1 MKTRTRIARSWRRRS
16 LAFAAALALSGC
28 SSVVTTTTSYD
39 VYFRSGVL
47 SEFGYAASR
56 TGGVM
61 PVAVVGNP
69 FDLPK
74 AGGRSGGGG
83 GDAGQERRRAGAL
96 RPLAGRCRAQRLRGD
111 HGVRRRSRSC
121 RALCVERDAFPAP
134 PASSGTL
141 LAVFCGGTDA
151 RSWAFSSIG
160 PVASPDDP
168 LFRKMVGQTT
178 FLMIPNRDDDYTSR
192 SVFR

>member
-1 MKTRTRIARSWRRRS
+1 MKARTRIARSWRRRS
-16 LAFAAALALSGC
+16 LALAAALALSGC

-47 SEFGYAASR
+47 SEFGYAAGR

-74 AGGRSGGGG
+74 ARVDEAVVAAMQGRNAGAPVRFALSPEDAERSGYEVIMAFG
-83 GDAGQERRRAGAL
+83 AGPGVAGAL
-96 RPLAGRCRAQRLRGD
+96 CVD
-111 HGVRRRSRSC
+111 RS
-121 RALCVERDAFPAP
+121 AFPAP
-134 PASSGTL
+134 PAGSGTL

-160 PVASPDDP
+160 PVASPDGP
-168 LFRKMVGQTT
+168 LFREMVGQTT

>member
-1 MKTRTRIARSWRRRS
+1 MKTEGSTRPRS
-16 LAFAAALALSGC
+16 LAFATAIALSGC
-28 SSVVTTTTSYD
+28 SSVVTSTTSYD

-69 FDLPK
+69 FDAPK
-74 AGGRSGGGG
+74 PAVDQAVVAAMQGRNVGAPVRFAVSPADAERSGYEVVMAFG
-83 GDAGQERRRAGAL
+83 AGPGA
-96 RPLAGRCRAQRLRGD
+96 AT
-111 HGVRRRSRSC
+111 
-121 RALCVERDAFPAP
+121 ALCVERGAFQAP
-134 PASSGTL
+134 PGGSSGTL

-160 PVASPDDP
+160 PVAASPDDP
-168 LFRKMVGQTT
+168 LFRDMVGQTT
-178 FLMIPNRDDDYTSR
+178 FLLIPNRDDDYNTR
-192 SVFR
+192 GDFR